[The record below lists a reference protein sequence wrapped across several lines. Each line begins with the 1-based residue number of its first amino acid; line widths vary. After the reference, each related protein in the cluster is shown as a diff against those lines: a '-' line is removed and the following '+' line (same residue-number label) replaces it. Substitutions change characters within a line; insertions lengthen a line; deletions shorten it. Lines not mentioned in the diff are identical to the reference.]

1 MIFNDTDEVNQIR
14 GGDMKRACLVLA
26 AFAALT
32 AAAHSQETSPLAD
45 YIVGPGDILHIGV
58 WKDEVLTRQVVVL
71 PDGKI
76 AFPLIGQIQAA
87 GRTVA
92 DISKELEQ
100 KLSRFVPEVELS
112 VTVDQVK
119 SMIIYVIG
127 RVNKPGHFELNTD
140 VNVLQALAMAG
151 GLNPFA
157 KRGDIKIFREGDGGG
172 TKVFTFDYDAA
183 SSGDDIR
190 KNIKLKRGDVIV
202 VP

>member
-1 MIFNDTDEVNQIR
+1 
-14 GGDMKRACLVLA
+14 LVLVV
-26 AFAALT
+26 FAALT
-32 AAAHSQETSPLAD
+32 AAAHSQEITPVPD
-45 YIVGPGDILHIGV
+45 YLIGPGDILNIAV
-58 WKDEVLTRQVVVL
+58 WKDEALTRQMVVL

-76 AFPLIGQIQAA
+76 AFPLIGQIQAS

-92 DISKELEQ
+92 DITKELEQ
-100 KLSRFVPEVELS
+100 KLSRFLPEVDLS
-112 VTVDQVK
+112 VAVHQVK

-157 KRGDIKIFREGDGGG
+157 KRGDIKIFREGGGG
-172 TKVFTFDYDAA
+172 TKVFTFDYDSA
-183 SSGDDIR
+183 SSGDDIA